1 MKKTTI
7 NMVREFHEKFE
18 HVIET
23 VPTIPPAATNKF
35 RAEFMEEEAK
45 ETMLA
50 CEQGN
55 LIELADGLGDMQY
68 VLDGWFL
75 NAGLA
80 DKKDAIV
87 AEIHRS
93 NLTKLCK
100 DEQQAIDSKDKINSN
115 CPAGDEVDYR
125 AKDDY
130 FVIFRVR
137 DGKIG
142 KSIYYEKPQ
151 LFDII
156 HDVIKSD
163 NVDEDFKNLKI
174 ESAPIGDI
182 VQDSCTPGIYGGLH
196 LGQGNFGSAIQ
207 ALEDGKMVCRSGWNG
222 KRMYLILIEGG
233 HYGLNSGYEK
243 LWQDLR
249 EGAQDTDLV
258 PLLPWI
264 GMKTADNKF
273 VPWLA
278 SQTDVLAKDW
288 DICE

>member
-7 NMVREFHEKFE
+7 DMVREFHEKFE

-23 VPTIPPAATNKF
+23 VPTIPPEATNKF
-35 RAEFMEEEAK
+35 RAEFMEEEAR

-50 CEQGN
+50 CAEGN

-80 DKKDAIV
+80 DKKDEIV

-100 DEQQAIDSKDKINSN
+100 DEQQAVDSKAKINYT
-115 CPAGDEVDYR
+115 CPLGDEVDYR

-142 KSIYYEKPQ
+142 KSIYYEKPR
-151 LFDII
+151 LFDIV
-156 HDVIKSD
+156 HDVLETE
-163 NVDEDFKNLKI
+163 NVDEDFNNLKVKDSI
-174 ESAPIGDI
+174 ITES
-182 VQDSCTPGIYGGLH
+182 VTPGPYGSLH
-196 LGQGNFGSAIQ
+196 LGRGNFGSAIQ
-207 ALEDGKMVCRSGWNG
+207 ALEDGKMICRSGWNG
-222 KRMYLILIEGG
+222 KRMYLILIKGG

-249 EGAQDTDLV
+249 EGAKDTDLV

-288 DICE
+288 EICE

>member
-1 MKKTTI
+1 MKTTTI
-7 NMVREFHEKFE
+7 DMVREFHEKFE

-50 CEQGN
+50 CEEGN

-80 DKKDAIV
+80 DKKEAIV

-93 NLTKLCK
+93 NMTKLCK
-100 DEQQAIDSKDKINSN
+100 DEQQAEDSKNFINTI
-115 CPAGDEVDYR
+115 CVIGDEVDYR

-142 KSIYYEKPQ
+142 KSIYYEKPR
-151 LFDII
+151 LFDIV
-156 HDVIKSD
+156 HDVVEAES
-163 NVDEDFKNLKI
+163 VDEDFKTL
-174 ESAPIGDI
+174 E
-182 VQDSCTPGIYGGLH
+182 VTDSSIT
-196 LGQGNFGSAIQ
+196 
-207 ALEDGKMVCRSGWNG
+207 E
-222 KRMYLILIEGG
+222 
-233 HYGLNSGYEK
+233 
-243 LWQDLR
+243 
-249 EGAQDTDLV
+249 
-258 PLLPWI
+258 
-264 GMKTADNKF
+264 
-273 VPWLA
+273 
-278 SQTDVLAKDW
+278 
-288 DICE
+288 